1 MDASSK
7 VAIAATALF
16 SLASLGLVVTALGA
30 RPSGKGQRRSR
41 RSGGKRVKTW
51 KRVGVVD
58 KLVIHALKS
67 AQPQPVAEA
76 FLDQMW
82 LRSGGLRDHS
92 FMIVDSGS
100 GRYLNSRSNPR
111 IILIRIERRGEGD
124 GRYVLKE
131 LNNSVEEV
139 EFKADDRRKGMA
151 VNKLWDLEIKG
162 VSDCGDEAAEWVSHF
177 VLGTPSGAR
186 LMYHEE

>member
-16 SLASLGLVVTALGA
+16 SLASVGLVVVALGA
-30 RPSGKGQRRSR
+30 RSSGKGQRRSR

-58 KLVIHALKS
+58 KLVIDPLKS

-82 LRSGGLRDHS
+82 LRSGGLRDRS

-111 IILIRIERRGEGD
+111 IILIRIEHGGGP

-131 LNNSVEEV
+131 VNNSMEEV
-139 EFKADDRRKGMA
+139 EFKVDERGKGAA
-151 VNKLWDLEIKG
+151 VNKLWDLEVKG
-162 VSDCGDEAAEWVSHF
+162 VSDCGDEAAEWVSRF
-177 VLGTPSGAR
+177 VLGTPCGAR